1 MQSEDLRY
9 ECILQVG
16 PLLDVLDTMS
26 DKYHELLLQDCHR
39 RFQEVLLTDKYELMV
54 MNREYEYKMHVLAFQ
69 LQNGD
74 VTPAMPYAAPFSATV
89 PECCRIVRSFI
100 LDSVSFLS
108 YGGHMD
114 YYELVR
120 RYLDKLLISELNEA
134 LLSLVRTP
142 SLGVSDAM
150 QIAANMSV
158 LERACDYFSQHAAKL
173 CGIPMR
179 LLESYGELSAR
190 SKLRE
195 SQSVAHNTVLEL
207 VRTKV
212 DEYMV
217 GIRQVNW
224 NGDEP
229 PQGRNEYLQEV
240 LTYLD
245 TIAQS
250 SQAISWPETFN
261 ELLSGV
267 LSHISDCIVGALVGD
282 DLKRFNIHGI
292 MGIDMDLQALESAAD
307 GWDRRRSAADKL
319 AGLSFK
325 DCLAEARQFI
335 NLLSG
340 NQPDLYLN
348 PVIRQRNYNALDVD
362 RVIIVCD
369 KFKDLPEKMFA
380 GRNTRQAQKRKS
392 LDTLLKQLKL
402 Q

>member
-1 MQSEDLRY
+1 MQSEDLKY

-74 VTPAMPYAAPFSATV
+74 VTPAMPYVAPFSATV

-134 LLSLVRTP
+134 LLCLVRTP

-224 NGDEP
+224 NADEV
-229 PQGRNEYLQEV
+229 PQGRNEYLQDV

-307 GWDRRRSAADKL
+307 DWDRRRSAADKL

-340 NQPDLYLN
+340 NQPELYLN

-362 RVIIVCD
+362 RVIIVCE